1 MAFMN
6 ILKKTTELYIFKWIT
21 LNFKKKKQNVDTC
34 YNIDEPWKHW
44 ANWKKQP
51 QKTTQ
56 YTIPLVHDVQNR
68 LIYRQKVD

>member
-1 MAFMN
+1 MN
-6 ILKKTTELYIFKWIT
+6 LESTELT
-21 LNFKKKKQNVDTC
+21 
-34 YNIDEPWKHW
+34 E
-44 ANWKKQP
+44 KKQP